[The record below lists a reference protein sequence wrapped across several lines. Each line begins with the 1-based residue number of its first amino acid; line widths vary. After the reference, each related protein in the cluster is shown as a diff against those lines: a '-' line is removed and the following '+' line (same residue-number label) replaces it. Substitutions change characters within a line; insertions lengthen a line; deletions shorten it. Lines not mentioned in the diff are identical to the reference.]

1 MLRLSD
7 IKINIIKATDNKI
20 EKEALQ
26 AAILARLKIG
36 EPELQDFNVIKKS
49 VDARNKSA
57 IFYVYTV
64 DVKLKHE
71 NIALDKYKARGITIA
86 PDMSYRDTKPGRD
99 EMNHQP
105 VIIGSGPAGLFAG
118 LILARQGY
126 RPLLLERGEDV
137 ESRKISIN
145 KFWRTGRLDPESN
158 VQFGEGGAGTFSDG
172 KLTTRISDPRC
183 RFVLAEFIK
192 AGAPANILYD
202 HKPHIGTDRL
212 ISTVK
217 NIRREIQVHGGEVRF
232 NTKVTDFIISNGA
245 IIGVEIN
252 HGEKLDCNTVL
263 LAAGHSARDT
273 YDVLYRRGVIMN
285 SKAFSIGVRIEHPQI
300 LIDQAQYGDF
310 AGYPGLGSADYQMA
324 FHNKDGRSAYTF
336 CMCPGGYVVAAAS
349 EEGALVTNGMSE
361 HRRDGENANAA
372 LLVGVS
378 PLDYPDQ
385 HPLAGIA
392 FQRKW
397 ERRAFELGGSNFYAP
412 AQLTG
417 DFLQGCGSPGAK
429 SVKATYQPGIT
440 FAPLAECLPEY
451 AVTTLQEAIRYF
463 DQRIKGFAQGD
474 SVLTGV
480 ETRSSS
486 PVRIKRDENGLS
498 NIGGLYPVGEGAG
511 YAGGIMSSAVDGI
524 KAAEKV
530 ILRYAP
536 L

>member
-1 MLRLSD
+1 MLRLSE
-7 IKINIIKATDNKI
+7 IKINIIKAADSES

-26 AAILARLKIG
+26 SAILARLKIK
-36 EPELQDFNVIKKS
+36 ERELLNYAVYRKS
-49 VDARNKSA
+49 IDARNKSA

-64 DVKLKHE
+64 DVKLKNE
-71 NIALDKYKARGITIA
+71 NLILDRFKTRGITIT
-86 PDMSYRDTKPGRD
+86 PDMNYREAKPGP
-99 EMNHQP
+99 EKMNNRP

-126 RPLLLERGEDV
+126 QPLLLERGEDV
-137 ESRKISIN
+137 DRRKASIQ
-145 KFWRTGRLDPESN
+145 KFWETGRLNTESN

-192 AGAPANILYD
+192 AGAPASILYD
-202 HKPHIGTDRL
+202 HKPHIGTDLL
-212 ISTVK
+212 IATVK
-217 NIRREIQVHGGEVRF
+217 NIRREIQAHGGEVRF
-232 NTKVTDFIISNGA
+232 NTKVTDFIINNGA
-245 IIGVEIN
+245 VSGVEVNNSGII
-252 HGEKLDCNTVL
+252 DCCTVL

-285 SKAFSIGVRIEHPQI
+285 SKAFSIGVRIEHPQAM
-300 LIDQAQYGDF
+300 IDEAQYGDY
-310 AGYPGLGSADYQMA
+310 AGYPGLGAADYKMA

-349 EEGALVTNGMSE
+349 EEGAVVTNGMSE
-361 HRRDGENANAA
+361 NKRDGDNANAA

-397 ERRAFELGGSNFYAP
+397 EHLAFELGGSNYKAP

-417 DFLQGCGSPGAK
+417 NFLQGRISNNQGK
-429 SVKATYQPGIT
+429 VKATYRPGIT
-440 FAPLAECLPEY
+440 FAPLTGCLPGY
-451 AVTTLQEAIRYF
+451 VVTTLQEAIRYF
-463 DQRIKGFAQGD
+463 DQRLKGFARED
-474 SVLTGV
+474 SLLTGV

-486 PVRIKRDENGLS
+486 PVRINRDENGLS
-498 NIGGLYPVGEGAG
+498 NIAGLYPAGEGAG

-524 KAAEKV
+524 KAAEKI

-536 L
+536 